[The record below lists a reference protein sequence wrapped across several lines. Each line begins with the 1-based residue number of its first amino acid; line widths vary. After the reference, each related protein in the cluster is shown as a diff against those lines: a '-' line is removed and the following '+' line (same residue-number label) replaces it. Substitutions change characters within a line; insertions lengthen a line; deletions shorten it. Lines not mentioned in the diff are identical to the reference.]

1 MSTARIL
8 NRSTTLVPMSSEDG
22 DAALPDLRTTSWAVL
37 GLLSF
42 GSELSGYDL
51 KKWADW
57 SLRFFYWA
65 PSFSQIYSE
74 LRKLEGLGYAASRV
88 VSKDDVRGKR
98 MYSITDA
105 GIEAMALW
113 ASSAPVEPVVLKHGV
128 MLRMWLGHLADPGS
142 LRETLAEHRDHS
154 ERMRVRAAVD
164 AEGAAA
170 EPGWAFPELVLQWSE
185 QYYASERDR
194 AEKMLGDLDRLVRRQ
209 QRSRSGRAT
218 TPVPLTSNQLRQ
230 HEG

>member
-1 MSTARIL
+1 
-8 NRSTTLVPMSSEDG
+8 MSSDDH
-22 DAALPDLRTTSWAVL
+22 DAVFPELRTTSWAVL

-65 PSFSQIYSE
+65 PSYSQIYSE
-74 LRKLEGLGYAASRV
+74 LRKLEDLGFATSRV

-98 MYSITDA
+98 LYSITPQ
-105 GIEAMALW
+105 GTRAMAHW
-113 ASSAPVEPVVLKHGV
+113 ANETPVEPVVLKHGV
-128 MLRMWLGHLADPGS
+128 MLRLWLGHLADPSS
-142 LRETLAEHRDHS
+142 LRTTLAEHRDQS

-170 EPGWAFPELVLQWSE
+170 EPGWAFPELVLHWSE

-194 AEKMLGDLDRLVRRQ
+194 ADQMLADLDEFVTKQGSARKG
-209 QRSRSGRAT
+209 SPKK
-218 TPVPLTSNQLRQ
+218 PVPLSPDRLHQ
-230 HEG
+230 HRD

>member
-1 MSTARIL
+1 MPEHTSDT
-8 NRSTTLVPMSSEDG
+8 E
-22 DAALPDLRTTSWAVL
+22 LPNLRTTSWAVL

-74 LRKLEGLGYAASRV
+74 LRKLEGLGYATSRV

-98 MYSITDA
+98 LYSITPA
-105 GIEAMALW
+105 GTEAMSRW
-113 ASSAPVEPVVLKHGV
+113 ANESPVEPVVLKHGV
-128 MLRMWLGHLADPGS
+128 MLRMWLGHLGDPNS
-142 LRETLAEHRDHS
+142 LRETLATHR
-154 ERMRVRAAVD
+154 ETCEKMRVRAAAD

-194 AEKMLGDLDRLVRRQ
+194 ADQMLADLDRFATRRGK
-209 QRSRSGRAT
+209 SRKGRPPAP
-218 TPVPLTSNQLRQ
+218 TPLRPEQLRQ
-230 HEG
+230 HED

>member
-1 MSTARIL
+1 MST
-8 NRSTTLVPMSSEDG
+8 D
-22 DAALPDLRTTSWAVL
+22 DADAGLPDLRTTSWAVL

-74 LRKLEGLGYAASRV
+74 LRKLEDLGYAASRV

-98 MYSITDA
+98 VYSITAA
-105 GIEAMALW
+105 GTEAVARW
-113 ASSAPVEPVVLKHGV
+113 ANSSPTEPVVLKHGV
-128 MLRMWLGHLADPGS
+128 MLRMWLGHLGDPSS
-142 LRETLAEHRDHS
+142 LRETLIEHRDHS
-154 ERMRVRAAVD
+154 EKMRVRAAAD

-170 EPGWAFPELVLQWSE
+170 EPGWAFPEMVLQWSE

-194 AEKMLGDLDRLVRRQ
+194 ADRMLADLDRFVSKQRRA
-209 QRSRSGRAT
+209 RSRRPKGLT
-218 TPVPLTSNQLRQ
+218 PLTPDQLRQ
-230 HEG
+230 HEA